1 MARLLLLSEGFNG
14 RTYELKV
21 DKTTEGRV
29 SDNALEIPESSV
41 SSHHAEIL
49 LRGND
54 IVIRDLGS
62 TNGTFI
68 NGEKITEAVLSPGQT
83 LRFGTVELRLDTG
96 SGGPAPGPSSGAA
109 AASQRKPKQTLDQT
123 VIIPQG
129 VKMDE
134 LGTSVGP
141 PELSSTTGFE
151 KKSNRGGKIFATL
164 VIVVGLALVGALV
177 WVLFM
182 KRP

>member
-21 DKTTEGRV
+21 DKTTVGRV
-29 SDNALEIPESSV
+29 SDNAFEIPEASV

-54 IVIRDLGS
+54 IVIRDLSS

-68 NGEKITEAVLSPGQT
+68 DGEKITEAVLKPGQT
-83 LRFGTVELRLDTG
+83 LRFGTVALRLDTG
-96 SGGPAPGPSSGAA
+96 SGPAPASGPAT
-109 AASQRKPKQTLDQT
+109 ASQRKPKQTLDQT

-177 WVLFM
+177 WVLFV